1 MPDRYTP
8 DDERFLREAKIEPG
22 ASAAINCTLYSNTGI
37 VDMRTHEAVIASLE
51 HQQCLLRQ
59 ALTEMRESRS
69 NWRYWCIA
77 LAVAL
82 VVMTFWRQP

>member
-1 MPDRYTP
+1 MPDSYTP
-8 DDERFLREAKIEPG
+8 DDERFLRDAKIEPG

-59 ALTEMRESRS
+59 ALAEMRKSRNS
-69 NWRYWCIA
+69 WRFLCS
-77 LAVAL
+77 VAL
-82 VVMTFWRQP
+82 LMAIAAEIWRQ